1 MVSKAPEVHEILI
14 RLADEGVEAIVVG
27 MMAAVIQGV
36 PTTTWDLDIVH
47 RRTPE
52 NVQRLLRVLG
62 DIQALARNDPRRLRP
77 NETHLIGPGHIL
89 LETRFGDLDCLGSID
104 GTRTYEDLLAGSLTL
119 DFEGRSLRVL
129 SLREL
134 LGIKQRAGRTK
145 DLAAIPYIQ
154 ATLDEIAGKQ
164 QRGDGG

>member
-52 NVQRLLRVLG
+52 NVDRLLRVL
-62 DIQALARNDPRRLRP
+62 DEIQAFARNDPRRSRP
-77 NETHLIGPGHIL
+77 NATHLIGPGHIL

-104 GTRTYEDLLAGSLTL
+104 GARAYEDLLDASRAI
-119 DFEGRSLRVL
+119 DFEGRPLRVL
-129 SLREL
+129 DLREL
-134 LGIKQRAGRTK
+134 LGIKQRAGRAK

-154 ATLDEIAGKQ
+154 ATLDEIVAKQ
-164 QRGDGG
+164 RRGEG